1 MNVGIYVRVSVLD
14 KTNAESPE
22 IHEKRGRMYAESK
35 GWNVVTVY
43 MLPSVSGKSTKDHP
57 ETQKMLSDIAN
68 GKIKG
73 LIFSKLARL
82 ARNTEQLL
90 FYSNYFQEHKAHLI
104 SLSENIDTSTA
115 SGRLFY
121 TLIAAMTQWEREN
134 NLERI
139 YASIETRRALGK
151 FTGGNVSYGFKIVD
165 AQVVK
170 DEEKAPIRAL
180 MYDLFLEHQRH
191 ATVARI
197 LNEKGYR
204 TGKNNNWSGTTIMRC
219 LKNSDAK
226 GIRKSNYKAPVTKDN
241 PHGLKPQSE
250 WLFLPCP
257 KIVDEERWEAVNSII
272 REQQKGHPSAQP
284 LNKRVHLF
292 TGYLFCA
299 EGHKLSIKSKS
310 YRYTCKHCKYGI
322 HKDDIESIFLT
333 RLKKFLVND
342 DELSEYN
349 ITSNNEKLIK
359 QGEIEFAQKEFEKI
373 EAKLNRLV
381 ELNIANELPTKG
393 FKKHYDPL
401 FEQKE
406 QLQLTIQDLE
416 SQLKYIEDA
425 QSSFKFIANKSLDF
439 YERWDTLERSEK
451 RYVIESIT
459 NRIDFDNKTINF
471 NLKQIAPLSSLEL
484 TANGSHRGTIL
495 S

>member
-1 MNVGIYVRVSVLD
+1 MDIGIYVRVSVLD
-14 KTNAESPE
+14 KSNSDSPE
-22 IHEKRGRMYAESK
+22 THEKRGRMYAESK
-35 GWNVVTVY
+35 GWNVKEVY
-43 MLPSVSGKSTKDHP
+43 MLPSVSGKSTVDHP
-57 ETQKMLSDIAN
+57 ETKRMLKDIAN
-68 GKIKG
+68 GKIQG

-82 ARNTEQLL
+82 ARNTQQLL
-90 FYSNYFQEHKAHLI
+90 FYSNYFQEHNAHLI

-139 YASIETRRALGK
+139 HASIATRRALGK

-165 AQVVK
+165 ARVVL

-180 MYDLFLEHQRH
+180 MYDLFLEERRY

-204 TGKNNNWSGTTIMRC
+204 TLRDNKWSGTTVRRV
-219 LKNSDAK
+219 LKNTDAK
-226 GIRKSNYKAPVTKDN
+226 GIRRYNYKCPITKEN
-241 PHGLKPQSE
+241 PEGLKPQSE
-250 WLFLPCP
+250 WEFETCP
-257 KIVDEERWEAVNSII
+257 QIVDEEKWEAVNYII
-272 REQQKGHPSAQP
+272 REQEKKSPLAQP
-284 LNKRVHLF
+284 LNKRVRLF
-292 TGYLFCA
+292 TGYLYCK
-299 EGHKLSIKSKS
+299 ENHKMSIKSKS
-310 YRYTCKHCKYGI
+310 QRYTCKHCKYGI
-322 HKDDIESIFLT
+322 HKDDLEEIFLT
-333 RLKKFLVND
+333 RLKKFLVSD
-342 DELSEYN
+342 DELSEYT
-349 ITSNNEKLIK
+349 ILSEQEKILK
-359 QGEIEFAQKEFEKI
+359 TDEIEFATTELEKI
-373 EAKLNRLV
+373 EKKMDKLI

-406 QLQLTIQDLE
+406 QLQTTIQDLE
-416 SQLKYIEDA
+416 TELKTLQET

-439 YERWDTLERSEK
+439 YKKWNTLERSEK
-451 RYVIESIT
+451 RYIIETIT

-484 TANGSHRGTIL
+484 TANGSQRGTI